1 MEDEFVPY
9 AIEQF
14 RALAQPESII
24 LTQHSRKR
32 FAERGIRIQDIC
44 EAIRSGEIIEDYPD
58 DFPFPSCL
66 ILGNNNHKFF
76 HVCASIHENMIY
88 LITAYIP
95 DAQKWEADWKTRKE
109 EHQ

>member
-1 MEDEFVPY
+1 MTYD
-9 AIEQF
+9 IEQF
-14 RALAQPESII
+14 KALSQPESII

-32 FAERGIRIQDIC
+32 LAERGIQIQDVC
-44 EAIRSGEIIEDYPD
+44 KAIRSGEIIEDYPE

-66 ILGNNNHKFF
+66 ILGGCGERFL

-95 DAQKWEADWKTRKE
+95 GPQKWQGDLKTRKDDR
-109 EHQ
+109 Q